1 MRAKEEMMGRN
12 DSDRRSRKVTRAVFP
27 VAGLGTR
34 FLPATKSIPKEIMT
48 LVDRPLIQYAIDE
61 ARAAGIREFIF
72 VTSRG
77 KSALEDYFD
86 NAPEIESA
94 LRRKGKNDLLQ
105 LLKSTDMDSG
115 AIAYVRQNRPLGLGH
130 AVWCARRLIG
140 DEPFAVLLPDDVIA
154 ADKPCLQQMIE
165 AYQNTGGSMVATME
179 VRGPEISS
187 YGVLDVEENMG
198 TLVKARGLVE
208 KPAAAEAPSRLA
220 VIGRYI
226 LSPTILDHLDRKEQ
240 GAGGEIQLT
249 DAIAKEAVS
258 GEGVYG
264 FRFQGQRY
272 DCGSKIGFLKATVAF
287 GLTRP
292 DLREEFSAYIDE
304 IHDLRRAAQ

>member
-1 MRAKEEMMGRN
+1 MT
-12 DSDRRSRKVTRAVFP
+12 RKVTKAIFP

-61 ARAAGIREFIF
+61 ARAAGIKEFIF

-86 NAPEIESA
+86 HSPELENN
-94 LRRKGKNDLLQ
+94 LRRAGKEHLLEI
-105 LLKSTDMDSG
+105 LKDTNMDSG
-115 AIAYVRQNRPLGLGH
+115 AIAYVRQNRPMGLGH

-154 ADKPCLQQMIE
+154 AEKPCLQQMIE
-165 AYQNTGGSMVATME
+165 AYEQTGGNMVAAME
-179 VRGPEISS
+179 VAPERTSS
-187 YGVLDVEENMG
+187 YGVLDIDEDMG
-198 TLVKARGLVE
+198 SVVAVRGMIE
-208 KPAAAEAPSRLA
+208 KPRAGEAPSNLA

-226 LSPTILDHLDRKEQ
+226 LSPKIMQNLNRMKQ

-249 DAIAKEAVS
+249 DAIAEETETPGKVF
-258 GEGVYG
+258 G
-264 FRFQGQRY
+264 FRFRGQRY
-272 DCGSKIGFLKATVAF
+272 DCGSKAGFLQATVAF
-287 GLTRP
+287 GLARP
-292 DLREEFSAYIDE
+292 DLNVEFGAFL
-304 IHDLRRAAQ
+304 HDMLAQQKAAQ